1 MTTMPIDASI
11 LSEIDHLR
19 DLGDNERSALSEEME
34 LVRYSSGQVV
44 FSYGDPGHALY
55 IVRSGEVEIYIKNDK
70 GEKIVLEVSKSGE
83 IFGEISLLDD
93 GPRTAW
99 VAALGRTR
107 VDHLGARVL
116 YGRSRSCRGRR
127 SCRLSPRH
135 AGRERPQCRFRP

>member
-99 VAALGRTR
+99 VVTFGDTR
-107 VDHLGARVL
+107 
-116 YGRSRSCRGRR
+116 RR
-127 SCRLSPRH
+127 R
-135 AGRERPQCRFRP
+135 